1 MLWNAKNGR
10 IRIGNTEM
18 DYVSFGRGKKNLIMI
33 PGVGDGLTT
42 VKGLAVPMAF
52 LYRKLSDDYKV
63 YVFSRKNRLEEG
75 CSTKNMADDQVQVM
89 RKLGITK
96 AMVIGVSQGGMIAQH
111 LAIDHADLVE
121 KLVLVVTLARQNRTV
136 QQTLGKWMMLAKQG
150 DHKALMIDN
159 AEKSYSEKYLKKYRL
174 IYPMLGVIGKPKDYE
189 RFLIQLNSCL
199 EHDAYDDLE
208 KIKCPTLVIGG
219 DRDKIV
225 GADAAAE
232 LADRIPNS
240 ELFIY
245 KGLGHGLYEE
255 ATDFISRVQSF
266 LSR

>member
-1 MLWNAKNGR
+1 MFWNAKNGR

-18 DYVSFGRGKKNLIMI
+18 DYISFGRGNRNLIMI

-63 YVFSRKNRLEEG
+63 YVFSRKICLEEG
-75 CSTKNMADDQVQVM
+75 YTTKNMADDQAEAM
-89 RKLGITK
+89 KKLGIAN
-96 AMVIGVSQGGMIAQH
+96 AMIIGVSQGGMIAQH
-111 LAIDHADLVE
+111 LTIDHADLVE
-121 KLVLVVTLARQNRTV
+121 KLVLVVTLARQNHTV
-136 QQTLGKWMMLAKQG
+136 QQALGKWKELADQG

-174 IYPMLGVIGKPKDYE
+174 LYPLLGMIGRPKDYE
-189 RFLIQLNSCL
+189 RFLIQLHSCL

-208 KIKCPTLVIGG
+208 RIKCPTLVIGG
-219 DRDKIV
+219 DRDRIV

-232 LADRIPNS
+232 LAGRIPNS

-245 KGLGHGLYEE
+245 EGLGHGLYEE
-255 ATDFISRVQSF
+255 AKDFISRIRSF
-266 LSR
+266 LSK

>member
-18 DYVSFGRGKKNLIMI
+18 DYISFGRGKKNLIMI

-75 CSTKNMADDQVQVM
+75 CSTKNMADDQAQAM

-96 AMVIGVSQGGMIAQH
+96 AVVIGVSQGGMIAQH
-111 LAIDHADLVE
+111 LAIDHADMVE

-136 QQTLGKWMMLAKQG
+136 QQALGKWKLLAEQG

-199 EHDAYDDLE
+199 EHDTYDDLE

-225 GADAAAE
+225 GADASIE

>member
-1 MLWNAKNGR
+1 MFWNAKNGR

-18 DYVSFGRGKKNLIMI
+18 DYISFGRGNKNLIMI

-42 VKGLAVPMAF
+42 VRGLAVPIAF

-63 YVFSRKNRLEEG
+63 YVFSRKNCLEKG
-75 CSTKNMADDQVQVM
+75 YTTKNMADDQAEVM
-89 RKLGITK
+89 KKLGIVK

-121 KLVLVVTLARQNRTV
+121 KLVLVVTLARQNHTV
-136 QQTLGKWMMLAKQG
+136 QQALGRWEVLAEQG

-174 IYPMLGVIGKPKDYE
+174 MYPLLGVVGKPKSYE
-189 RFLIQLNSCL
+189 RFLIQLHSCL
-199 EHDAYDDLE
+199 HHGTYDALE
-208 KIKCPTLVIGG
+208 KIQCPTLVIGG
-219 DRDKIV
+219 ECDKIV
-225 GADAAAE
+225 GVEGSTE
-232 LADRIPNS
+232 LAGRIPNS

-245 KGLGHGLYEE
+245 EGLGHGLYEE
-255 ATDFISRVQSF
+255 AKDFISRIQSF
-266 LSR
+266 LSK